1 MDIIK
6 GIINWIQILTRIKSP
21 LIINLWSKNGV
32 YNIFDGYWT
41 LGRTAR
47 LQFDA
52 FVAAIDVITY
62 FYHFRGD
69 TSAANDTIEL
79 SATTAVSMS
88 TEDQAHQIW
97 STVYFRMGE

>member
-1 MDIIK
+1 MH
-6 GIINWIQILTRIKSP
+6 
-21 LIINLWSKNGV
+21 NL
-32 YNIFDGYWT
+32 FDGYWT

-79 SATTAVSMS
+79 SATTAAAVAMP
-88 TEDQAHQIW
+88 TEDHAYQIW
-97 STVYFRMGE
+97 STVYFRLGE